1 MILWGN
7 YAYFCHRKEKIGVS
21 IILILSLCEFICYSL
36 DVKRICEASQTHC
49 FVHLPA
55 AATQWCCHLSVIT
68 SGGGTKWY
76 SETAGASASW
86 LCMLIST
93 HMQQKTP
100 ASSEWWIFTSMQK
113 KLPIAFRMIFGY
125 YTPQISLWVILALL
139 SLIWCVEWCNVLSF
153 TSPNLT
159 TCKIKMWWQ
168 CLLSC

>member
-1 MILWGN
+1 MRQLCL
-7 YAYFCHRKEKIGVS
+7 FLSPQRKNR
-21 IILILSLCEFICYSL
+21 CENNFDLVI
-36 DVKRICEASQTHC
+36 VW
-49 FVHLPA
+49 VHLLLIRCQKNLWSFTNSLLCTSPCRSY
-55 AATQWCCHLSVIT
+55 TVMLSPYLSVIT

-76 SETAGASASW
+76 SETARASASW

-100 ASSEWWIFTSMQK
+100 ASYEWWIFTSTQK

-125 YTPQISLWVILALL
+125 YTPQICLWVILVLL